1 MKNFLFISDFDGTLT
16 DEDFYY
22 IIMKKFLGDKGR
34 EIYRDWTNGKMTVFE
49 FLKTIFG
56 STNESEE
63 EIIKAVMDIKFDT
76 YAKDLIK
83 SIEEANGEF
92 MILSAGCS
100 YYIHKLLEH
109 LDIKNIKV
117 ITNNGVYEDGKINMT
132 ADKNSPFYSETYG
145 VDKALVAEHYKSMY
159 PKLYYAGDSEPD
171 FRASRKADIVFA
183 RGHLQKM
190 LRDSGDD
197 FVAVENFNEVGLYLN
212 QMGVIKYESRK

>member
-34 EIYRDWTNGKMTVFE
+34 EIYRDWTSGNMTVFE

-63 EIIKAVMDIKFDT
+63 EIRKAVMDIKFDT
-76 YAKDLIK
+76 YAKNFIK

-109 LDIKNIKV
+109 LDIKNVKV
-117 ITNNGVYEDGKINMT
+117 ITNNGVYEDGKIIMA

-145 VDKALVAEHYKSMY
+145 VDKALVVEHYKSMY

-190 LRDSGDD
+190 LRDSGDN